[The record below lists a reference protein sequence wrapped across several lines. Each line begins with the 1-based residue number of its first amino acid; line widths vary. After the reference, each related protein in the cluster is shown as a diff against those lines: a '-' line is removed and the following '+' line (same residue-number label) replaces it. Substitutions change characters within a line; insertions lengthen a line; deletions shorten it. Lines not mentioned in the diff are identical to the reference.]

1 VLDHPAP
8 ELPGANALNTFV
20 SKGENVMST
29 VSATNSTSTVLTN
42 NRVDLPTQ
50 VAGGA
55 SAPAVA
61 PADNNG
67 FAGYLAALEAASGI
81 RNVPTSGGTKTPV
94 DDKFSGYL
102 AALDNVNS
110 PRSGPNNESA
120 PVKTVSAKEYQI
132 GKLSKQLNDA
142 TAQRQ
147 KDQDALDALLK
158 EQASTPAMQGGGGC
172 FGGGGS
178 ANPARA
184 AIDKKVN
191 EASEKLKTSNA
202 EVARVSENLTKA
214 FDAVYP
220 AVQVPVDS
228 NITSSTIPR
237 NMDEARSLAKAVSD
251 AESAHT
257 RAQQKL
263 QEAKAKPIVNFGWF
277 NFTAQRDA
285 AIAQSETEV
294 ETAKV
299 AMRKASANLKD
310 YWA

>member
-1 VLDHPAP
+1 
-8 ELPGANALNTFV
+8 
-20 SKGENVMST
+20 MST
-29 VSATNSTSTVLTN
+29 VSPLNGSAASVPSNPLNSLAVPTSATPPRATTTEPYDNS
-42 NRVDLPTQ
+42 
-50 VAGGA
+50 A
-55 SAPAVA
+55 
-61 PADNNG
+61 
-67 FAGYLAALEAASGI
+67 YLAALSASNATRGALGTTGGADNSAYLKSLSEAISGKSAT
-81 RNVPTSGGTKTPV
+81 NGEP
-94 DDKFSGYL
+94 
-102 AALDNVNS
+102 
-110 PRSGPNNESA
+110 A
-120 PVKTVSAKEYQI
+120 PVKTVSAKEYQV

-147 KDQDALDALLK
+147 KDQDALDALIK
-158 EQASTPAMQGGGGC
+158 EQAATPAMQGGGGC

-220 AVQVPVDS
+220 AVQVPVDG
-228 NITSSTIPR
+228 NVTSSTIPR
-237 NMDEARSLAKAVSD
+237 NMEEARAVAKAVSD

-263 QEAKAKPIVNFGWF
+263 QEAKAKPGLSFGWF
-277 NFTAQRDA
+277 NLNAPLLA
-285 AIAQSETEV
+285 AVAEAETEV
-294 ETAKV
+294 EVTKV
-299 AMRKASANLKD
+299 AVKKASANLRD

>member
-1 VLDHPAP
+1 
-8 ELPGANALNTFV
+8 
-20 SKGENVMST
+20 MST
-29 VSATNSTSTVLTN
+29 VSPLNGSPASITSNPLNSLPPPLTATPPRTTGTEPYDNSV
-42 NRVDLPTQ
+42 
-50 VAGGA
+50 
-55 SAPAVA
+55 
-61 PADNNG
+61 
-67 FAGYLAALEAASGI
+67 YLAALGAASAARG
-81 RNVPTSGGTKTPV
+81 TSSSNGT
-94 DDKFSGYL
+94 DDNAAYLRALGEANSG
-102 AALDNVNS
+102 
-110 PRSGPNNESA
+110 RSSTNGEPA
-120 PVKTVSAKEYQI
+120 PAKTVSAKEYQV

-147 KDQDALDALLK
+147 KDQDALDALVK
-158 EQASTPAMQGGGGC
+158 EQAATPAMQGGGGC

-220 AVQVPVDS
+220 AVQVPVDG
-228 NITSSTIPR
+228 NVTSSTIPR
-237 NMDEARSLAKAVSD
+237 NMEEARAVAKAVSD

-263 QEAKAKPIVNFGWF
+263 QEAKAKPGLSFGWF
-277 NFTAQRDA
+277 NLNAPLLAAVAQA
-285 AIAQSETEV
+285 ETEV
-294 ETAKV
+294 EVTKV
-299 AMRKASANLKD
+299 AVKKASANLRD